1 MAYQAPSASSP
12 AAAGADST
20 TDAAVRND
28 HQKFV
33 DVWSR
38 WGSRYRT
45 RAIILLA
52 VNVVLF
58 VGVCSFAFWLR
69 SGEYFAPRID
79 SYWGDLAQ
87 TFDFRGEPTV
97 SLQTFLLEPINVQEV
112 PVQIPILGLLLA
124 ALISIPILVAIL
136 YRFWSALPFAAA
148 VGFIAMMP
156 WLAITLLVSAVVASV
171 PPFRSSIRFMSA
183 LLALIP
189 ATVYLILASSGS
201 DLAEGML
208 DPIDRMK
215 FVAPWVLAIIASSV
229 LFAIVLTLA
238 KAVNFRP
245 GVITPLLAVMF
256 GLPVALFEVHVGRDE
271 LHYRLISAL
280 DRYAFEDMDTSL
292 DLQVWV
298 EQRWLRHPR
307 PKPSLAHIRESVE
320 MRWLIFGVGDL
331 GPDRSVLEEYRAR
344 LATKWDWF
352 LDHFPESRY
361 ALNALYLKA
370 RALDMRIDLKEFKR
384 SGWIRYYDDFPS
396 ERSTPVWQKIITNQ
410 APPHLTAVAKL
421 RLAQINARDESHIE
435 LTLGQLKEA
444 IDLLALR
451 DSYLRVERA
460 QEGEEWSVLEPQDP
474 IAGLHIPVERIRL
487 EAYRLHD
494 LLTRNNDP
502 LHGYDPICGSLFDP
516 QKTVGGLM
524 DMDPREL
531 DYGHKLITL
540 KQAYPR
546 CQLADNIALEM
557 AKATDEADVLRA
569 RASSVLVLK
578 IARLQEL
585 IADFPKGDAI
595 PEAMFRLGVA
605 CKRSHQPARSQ
616 EYFEQLLRDHADSI
630 WSRQAQ
636 VYSGLPLSTTLTK
649 AKG

>member
-1 MAYQAPSASSP
+1 MADQAASAPSS
-12 AAAGADST
+12 AAEPIGFAADK
-20 TDAAVRND
+20 AAEEDQRS
-28 HQKFV
+28 V

-45 RAIILLA
+45 RAVILLA

-69 SGEYFAPRID
+69 SGEYFAPRMD
-79 SYWGDLAQ
+79 SYWGDLAES
-87 TFDFRGEPTV
+87 FDFHGERSV
-97 SLQTFLLEPINVQEV
+97 NLQTFLLEPISVQDV

-136 YRFWSALPFAAA
+136 YRFWSALPFVVA

-156 WLAITLLVSAVVASV
+156 WLAIALLISAVIASV

-189 ATVYLILASSGS
+189 ATIYLILASSGS
-201 DLAEGML
+201 DVAEGIL

-229 LFAIVLTLA
+229 LFAVVLTLA
-238 KAVNFRP
+238 KVVNFRP
-245 GVITPLLAVMF
+245 GVITPLLAMMF

-292 DLQVWV
+292 DLQALV

-307 PKPSLAHIRESVE
+307 PKPSLAHIRASVE
-320 MRWLIFGVGDL
+320 MRWLIFGMGNL
-331 GPDRSVLEEYRAR
+331 GPDRTVLEEYRAR
-344 LATKWDWF
+344 LVTKWDWF
-352 LDHFPESRY
+352 LEHFPDSRY

-370 RALDMRIDLKEFKR
+370 RAMDMRVDLREFKQ
-384 SGWIRYYDDFPS
+384 SEWIRYYDDFPS
-396 ERSTPVWQKIITNQ
+396 EHSKPVWQTIVTNQ
-410 APPHLTAVAKL
+410 APLHLTAVAKL
-421 RLAQINARDESHIE
+421 RLAQINARDETRVE
-435 LTLGQLKEA
+435 LAVRQLEEA
-444 IDLLALR
+444 IALLALR
-451 DSYLRVERA
+451 DRYLRLQRTQHEQER
-460 QEGEEWSVLEPQDP
+460 GVLDPQDP
-474 IAGLHIPVERIRL
+474 ITDLNIPVERVRL
-487 EAYRLHD
+487 ETHRLHD
-494 LLTRNNDP
+494 LLAENNDP
-502 LHGYDPICGSLFDP
+502 LYGYDPICGSLFEP
-516 QKTVGGLM
+516 QKAVGGLL

-531 DYGHKLITL
+531 GYGDKLTSL
-540 KQAYPR
+540 RQAYPR
-546 CQLADNIALEM
+546 CQLEDNVVLEI
-557 AKATDEADVLRA
+557 AKATDEADAARA
-569 RASSVLVLK
+569 RASSVLALR

-585 IADFPKGDAI
+585 IAAFPEGDAV
-595 PEAMFRLGVA
+595 PEALFRLGVA
-605 CKRSHQPARSQ
+605 HKQNQQPARSQ
-616 EYFEQLLRDHADSI
+616 ECLEQLIRDYPDSI

-636 VYSGLPLSTTLTK
+636 AYSGLPLSTSFTE